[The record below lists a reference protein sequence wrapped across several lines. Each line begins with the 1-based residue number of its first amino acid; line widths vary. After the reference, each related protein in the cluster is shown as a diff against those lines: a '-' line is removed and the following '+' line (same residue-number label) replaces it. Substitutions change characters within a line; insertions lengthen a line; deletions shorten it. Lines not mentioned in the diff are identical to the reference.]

1 MPEMPALS
9 LLAPDGSKKAIVGA
23 TLPFLVEVR
32 AEPKGRL
39 LCSLSEHLER
49 VVVLAWSPDSTRIA
63 TVDQRSRLQLWN
75 VLTGQCYATFRQVDE
90 PVEALTWSAGGRCI
104 VVEST
109 AAIYVVDT
117 ATGGPLAVC
126 PSWASDL

>member
-1 MPEMPALS
+1 MPALS
-9 LLAPDGSKKAIVGA
+9 ALAPDGSKKAVVA
-23 TLPFLVEVR
+23 SPLRVEIR
-32 AEPKGRL
+32 SEPRGRL
-39 LCSLSEHLER
+39 LCSLYEHLGG
-49 VVVLAWSPDSTRIA
+49 VMALAWSPDSTRIA
-63 TVDQRSRLQLWN
+63 TIDERRRLQLWD

-117 ATGGPLAVC
+117 ATGEPLAVC